1 MHSYGT
7 ENSHWRPPVFDP
19 MNARCTLW
27 SKAMLSSSWS
37 MWEAGTCQVNLKR
50 RTYERES
57 NSQSDLLDLLQELA
71 LSSGGEEREELRQ
84 ELVVG
89 GGCSGLSSSHEFT
102 EYPWNLV
109 CIFTSS
115 RFHSTGLQCLATL
128 SPTESSA
135 P

>member
-1 MHSYGT
+1 
-7 ENSHWRPPVFDP
+7 
-19 MNARCTLW
+19 
-27 SKAMLSSSWS
+27 MLSSSWS

-89 GGCSGLSSSHEFT
+89 GGCSGLSSAHEFT
-102 EYPWNLV
+102 EYLW
-109 CIFTSS
+109 FAFS
-115 RFHSTGLQCLATL
+115 
-128 SPTESSA
+128 
-135 P
+135 